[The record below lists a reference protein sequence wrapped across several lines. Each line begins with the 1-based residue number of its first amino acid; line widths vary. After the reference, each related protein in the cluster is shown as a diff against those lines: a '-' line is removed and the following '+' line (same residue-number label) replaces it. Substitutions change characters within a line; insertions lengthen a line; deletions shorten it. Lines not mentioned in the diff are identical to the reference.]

1 MWFWSRWPCRLSF
14 KFKRWTGCVI
24 VSFAAA
30 RVGVT
35 QCTSGPEDYNLSQ
48 INGKPRPH
56 PPPRNGASWLHP
68 WLCPKLKLCE
78 GDALPEYSIR
88 RIETY
93 ATFNC
98 RLVSSVGR
106 APVCWGGGGVL
117 SGRLVIRDG
126 KQRLVVLRGWGLRS
140 KYKKQQR
147 GTSYCKGRGK
157 QKEKHQCA
165 MFWPG
170 LICASEDKTE
180 YWVGSFYVSSK
191 LPTYPSTLITNINT

>member
-1 MWFWSRWPCRLSF
+1 MPRL
-14 KFKRWTGCVI
+14 T
-24 VSFAAA
+24 AA
-30 RVGVT
+30 
-35 QCTSGPEDYNLSQ
+35 
-48 INGKPRPH
+48 
-56 PPPRNGASWLHP
+56 WLAQ
-68 WLCPKLKLCE
+68 LGE
-78 GDALPEYSIR
+78 R
-88 RIETY
+88 R
-93 ATFNC
+93 
-98 RLVSSVGR
+98 SVG
-106 APVCWGGGGVL
+106 GGGGVL

-180 YWVGSFYVSSK
+180 Y
-191 LPTYPSTLITNINT
+191 